1 MRIGLCGGTFDPL
14 HNGHVALIRAALTS
28 GYVDRILVM
37 PSGKP
42 PHKSMALV
50 SMARY
55 RYEMAVRAFAGDD
68 RIKVSD
74 LEIVHPGPS
83 YTLNTIQQLRAMMPP
98 DDELYLIYGSDVLKD
113 IGHWHEPAAILA
125 ACPLLLAD
133 RGGYPDQMSRS
144 LAEKLTTTYGARIR
158 FFPAPSIKLS
168 GTRIRAAAAAGEPLT
183 EWVPETVER
192 LIRKHGIYSWQSDL
206 ETLDPVYRSYL
217 QDLEQQLWPLLTGK
231 RLLHSLNVMNY
242 ALHLARLHHA
252 PLEDTGT
259 AALLH
264 DCAKCLPVNEQLG
277 LARRTGDEAL
287 LDPALA
293 HGPAGAWMARN
304 QFGIDN
310 PVILNA
316 IHYHTTGCARMSLVD
331 KIIFIADKVE
341 PARTYEHL
349 AQIRRLAEY
358 DLDRS
363 LLICMQEIGSFLDRE
378 NLPRHPYTQDALND
392 LNKAKT

>member
-14 HNGHVALIRAALTS
+14 HNGHVALVRAALDS
-28 GYVDRILVM
+28 GCVDRIVVM

-55 RYEMAVRAFAGDD
+55 RYEMAARAFAGDE

-74 LEIVHPGPS
+74 LEIMHPGPS
-83 YTLNTIQQLRAMMPP
+83 YTLNTIQQLRADMPP

-133 RGGYPDQMSRS
+133 RGGYPDQMSRI
-144 LAEKLTTTYGARIR
+144 LAEKLTAAYGARIR
-158 FFPAPSIKLS
+158 FFPAPSIELS
-168 GTRIRAAAAAGEPLT
+168 GTAIRAAATAGESLAA
-183 EWVPETVER
+183 WVPEPVER
-192 LIRKHGIYSWQSDL
+192 LIRKHGIYRWQADL
-206 ETLDPVYRSYL
+206 ETLEPEYRSYL
-217 QDLEQQLWPLLTGK
+217 QDLERQLWPLLTGK

-242 ALHLARLHHA
+242 ALHLARLHQA

-264 DCAKCLPVNEQLG
+264 DCAKCLPENEQID
-277 LARRTGDEAL
+277 LARKTGDDAL

-293 HGPAGAWMARN
+293 HGPAGAWMAGHR
-304 QFGIDN
+304 FGIDN
-310 PVILNA
+310 PVVLKA

-349 AQIRRLAEY
+349 AQIRRLAEI
-358 DLDRS
+358 DLDQA
-363 LLICMQEIGSFLDRE
+363 LWICLQEIGSFLDRE
-378 NLPRHPYTQDALND
+378 KLPRHPYTQDALSD
-392 LNKAKT
+392 LGQAKG